1 MDTNRL
7 KKFAIEARNIL
18 KAGIAAKLTSLG
30 FDNKGRVAENLRP
43 KLLQGGTLW
52 NGRTLSEGFYHQWMR
67 LYEEVQAN
75 GVNEVYE
82 QAAYTWFN
90 RLVAIRILQKN
101 GLCEPVSTYADSA
114 HTPQIVNQARQG
126 LFPPMTTRKL
136 LNSLLCFWWHGAMPT
151 LSCNA
156 ALVLWRTILNCCF
169 PPIFWRRMVLSIS

>member
-90 RLVAIRILQKN
+90 RLVAF
-101 GLCEPVSTYADSA
+101 VSYKKTDFA
-114 HTPQIVNQARQG
+114 NR
-126 LFPPMTTRKL
+126 
-136 LNSLLCFWWHGAMPT
+136 
-151 LSCNA
+151 
-156 ALVLWRTILNCCF
+156 
-169 PPIFWRRMVLSIS
+169 

>member
-114 HTPQIVNQARQG
+114 HTPQIVNQALPSNG
-126 LFPPMTTRKL
+126 
-136 LNSLLCFWWHGAMPT
+136 GDG
-151 LSCNA
+151 
-156 ALVLWRTILNCCF
+156 
-169 PPIFWRRMVLSIS
+169 